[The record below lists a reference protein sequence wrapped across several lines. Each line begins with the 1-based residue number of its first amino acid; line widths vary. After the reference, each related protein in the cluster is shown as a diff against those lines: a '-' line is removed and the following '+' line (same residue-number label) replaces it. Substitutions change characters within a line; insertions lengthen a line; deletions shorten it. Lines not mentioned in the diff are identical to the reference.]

1 MSAMI
6 HQFIEIIV
14 AGGTKAASP
23 AVNGT
28 SIFSL
33 ATENKTVDNT
43 GEFVAI
49 EDNQQVLV
57 KHMNRVDVRVYDL
70 RLKNANNIY
79 VNTGLT
85 GAKAKVILHAVSGGT
100 EIEIDQV
107 RVSCVEKFDDIVPY
121 VQVTLQKEAIA
132 TAFVLTT
139 P

>member
-107 RVSCVEKFDDIVPY
+107 RVSCVENLMTLYPTFKSPY
-121 VQVTLQKEAIA
+121 KKKQLQQRSY
-132 TAFVLTT
+132 
-139 P
+139 